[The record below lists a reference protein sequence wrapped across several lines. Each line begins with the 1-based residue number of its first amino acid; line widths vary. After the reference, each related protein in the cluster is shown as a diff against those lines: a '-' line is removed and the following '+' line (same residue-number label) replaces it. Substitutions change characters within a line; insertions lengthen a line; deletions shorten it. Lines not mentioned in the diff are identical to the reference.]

1 MDFRNI
7 EPNSYEEIKSFIFN
21 QNSKICEYSF
31 GILYIW
37 KDYFNFK
44 YAIYKDYLFIK
55 EDNEDEI
62 SFLLPIG
69 KDIIEGLNILIE
81 YCKDNNI
88 DLILDCVPEIYK
100 EEVNKHL
107 KADPIE
113 LKIWSDY
120 LYDALKMSSYSG
132 KQMSKKRTHF
142 NNFISKYPNYKV
154 EIIDENNIHKVKLFY
169 EQFRINNKKDYD
181 LFKYEEN
188 NLHRVFNNY
197 FELPFIGMLLKSD
210 NEVIA
215 FTIGEIVDDVLMV
228 HIEKA
233 NREYDGSFPA
243 IQKLFA
249 TYCLENYNI
258 KFINR
263 EDDAG
268 DEGLR
273 KSKLSYKPINLIKK
287 YRFEY
292 KMEK

>member
-1 MDFRNI
+1 
-7 EPNSYEEIKSFIFN
+7 
-21 QNSKICEYSF
+21 
-31 GILYIW
+31 
-37 KDYFNFK
+37 
-44 YAIYKDYLFIK
+44 
-55 EDNEDEI
+55 
-62 SFLLPIG
+62 
-69 KDIIEGLNILIE
+69 
-81 YCKDNNI
+81 
-88 DLILDCVPEIYK
+88 
-100 EEVNKHL
+100 
-107 KADPIE
+107 
-113 LKIWSDY
+113 
-120 LYDALKMSSYSG
+120 
-132 KQMSKKRTHF
+132 
-142 NNFISKYPNYKV
+142 
-154 EIIDENNIHKVKLFY
+154 
-169 EQFRINNKKDYD
+169 
-181 LFKYEEN
+181 
-188 NLHRVFNNY
+188 
-197 FELPFIGMLLKSD
+197 MLLKSD

-233 NREYDGSFPA
+233 NREYDGSFPT